1 MGLKKKIELE
11 RKQKEELETANRIKE
26 QEELK
31 RLDLERRQKEEDELQ
46 REKKR
51 REEEEKIKKLE
62 QLLESKINQQ
72 RMESESGNQIDP
84 ADMKNNGSGTNLTQ
98 ESNEVEN
105 DWYWDDE
112 KGWVLEK
119 DSQSQQNS
127 ESGENDWYWD
137 DNEGWIKEA
146 PKRTNTTEQRYEEKF
161 DHQQNY
167 EKESNITN
175 DVIQQQA
182 ELNKYSK
189 RKKTYNK

>member
-1 MGLKKKIELE
+1 MG
-11 RKQKEELETANRIKE
+11 
-26 QEELK
+26 K
-31 RLDLERRQKEEDELQ
+31 RLDLEGRQKEEDELQ

-51 REEEEKIKKLE
+51 KEEEEKIKKLE

-72 RMESESGNQIDP
+72 RKEDESGNQIDP

-112 KGWVLEK
+112 KGWVQENDL
-119 DSQSQQNS
+119 QSQQNS

-146 PKRTNTTEQRYEEKF
+146 PKPTNTTEQRYEEEF
-161 DHQQNY
+161 DHQQNC
-167 EKESNITN
+167 EKESNMTN
-175 DVIQQQA
+175 DVLQQQA